1 MTENEILKKLNKKL
15 DKINEFLSKR
25 EILQIAEL
33 IGNKKQLMVR
43 NFISGISKGV
53 GIGIGITLITSVIIL
68 LLQRLVKL
76 NIPVIGEY
84 ITDIIDIVERNGL
97 KK

>member
-33 IGNKKQLMVR
+33 IGNKKQLLVR